1 MKIHRHQPASGFTL
15 VEVVVSLG
23 VFAFAIAVIVGSLV
37 TAGNSAGNDARRAR
51 AVELLHTCLR
61 DLDFAKNQ
69 AGTRSPTLGLEPLA
83 WGATPVKVR
92 LWFDAEGIR
101 VNAEKDAFFKCDL
114 TATQDPAAALGHL
127 HGRIVWPARQTSG
140 RRAGEVELFTSL
152 SLP

>member
-1 MKIHRHQPASGFTL
+1 MKFPRHRSAPGFTL

-23 VFAFAIAVIVGSLV
+23 VFAVAITVIVGSLV
-37 TAGNSAGNDARRAR
+37 TASNSAGNDARRAR
-51 AVELLHTCLR
+51 AVEVLHGCLR
-61 DLDFAKNQ
+61 DLDFAKAQ
-69 AGTRSPTLGLEPLA
+69 AGTRSPTLGLEPLV
-83 WGATPVKVR
+83 WGATPAKVQ

-101 VNAEKDAFFKCDL
+101 VDAEKDAFFKCDL
-114 TATQDPAAALGHL
+114 TATRDPAAPLGHL